1 MDILKDIMIVI
12 ALGAVAALCLYLI
25 VVLSKVRNILTVL
38 ERDIK
43 EISLK
48 AVPVI
53 ENLEVITD
61 RVKNVTE
68 TIDEQVDS
76 IKSSINAI
84 KGIADSIVEFE
95 QRIQNRLEEPVME
108 TVGTFAA
115 IFKGVRTFV
124 ARMRA

>member
-12 ALGAVAALCLYLI
+12 ALGEVAALCLYLI